1 MVGVGGDQFVMGP
14 GTSEAGR
21 RVVGGFV
28 TARGVM
34 VCLIQKD
41 IWVNWIVE
49 S

>member
-1 MVGVGGDQFVMGP
+1 MKA
-14 GTSEAGR
+14 GTNKAAR
-21 RVVGGFV
+21 RVVDGFA
-28 TARGVM
+28 TARSEV